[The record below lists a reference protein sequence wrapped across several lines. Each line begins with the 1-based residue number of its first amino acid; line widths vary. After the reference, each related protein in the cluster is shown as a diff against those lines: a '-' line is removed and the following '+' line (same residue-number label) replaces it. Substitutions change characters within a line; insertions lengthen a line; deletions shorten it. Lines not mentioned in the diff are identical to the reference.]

1 MCMQPA
7 TKSQPL
13 SIHGYYSM
21 AYYCL
26 QIPQLLIHLIIMN
39 ACFACICPC
48 TTFMIVKE
56 KRGSWILWK

>member
-39 ACFACICPC
+39 ACFACM
-48 TTFMIVKE
+48 TVEE
-56 KRGSWILWK
+56 KGGGWILWK